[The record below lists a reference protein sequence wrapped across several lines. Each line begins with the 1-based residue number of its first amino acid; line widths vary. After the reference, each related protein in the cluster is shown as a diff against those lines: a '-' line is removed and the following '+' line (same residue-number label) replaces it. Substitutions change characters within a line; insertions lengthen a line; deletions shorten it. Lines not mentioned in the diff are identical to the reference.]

1 MSRGNYEVKYKL
13 IGAGSTSHC
22 SKIMRLEGG
31 TESEAKYEL
40 ERSGIGKMLEQDPR
54 KKLVIVS
61 VKKK

>member
-1 MSRGNYEVKYKL
+1 
-13 IGAGSTSHC
+13 
-22 SKIMRLEGG
+22 MRLEGG

-40 ERSGIGKMLEQDPR
+40 ERSGIGKMLEHDPR

>member
-22 SKIMRLEGG
+22 SKIMRLESGA
-31 TESEAKYEL
+31 ESEAKYEL
-40 ERSGIGKMLEQDPR
+40 ERSGIGKILEQDPR

>member
-13 IGAGSTSHC
+13 IGVASTSHC